1 MPTFSLSEPKRVSVK
16 GADVSGI
23 ELSTKPLSSISGK
36 IALEPSKAPECQGK
50 RPPAFAETLVRLQR
64 PEKDTDKEDM
74 MILRFIAST
83 ASPDAAGAFQLR
95 NIIPGKYQFEPRF
108 YARYWYL
115 QSITTTSATA
125 KPQKADAAASWTTVK
140 SGEQISNLLITLA
153 QGAASIRGRVV
164 VQEGATLPA
173 TSIYLVPAEPD
184 KANDVLRYFMSDV
197 GDDLTFTFNNLP
209 PGRYF
214 TYLDTRTTTLT
225 KFRQPEA
232 SAERLK
238 VRKSAETKKNEVELK
253 PCQNLADYQL
263 KP

>member
-1 MPTFSLSEPKRVSVK
+1 
-16 GADVSGI
+16 
-23 ELSTKPLSSISGK
+23 
-36 IALEPSKAPECQGK
+36 
-50 RPPAFAETLVRLQR
+50 
-64 PEKDTDKEDM
+64 PEKDTEKEDLLV
-74 MILRFIAST
+74 LRFLVSSAT
-83 ASPDAAGAFQLR
+83 PDANGAFQLR
-95 NIIPGKYQFEPRF
+95 NLAPGRYLFEPRF

-115 QSITTTSATA
+115 QSITTTSGTP
-125 KPQKADAAASWTTVK
+125 KPQKIDAAANWTTVK
-140 SGEQISNLLITLA
+140 SGEQVSNLLITLA

-184 KANDVLRYFMSDV
+184 EANDVLRYFMSDV
-197 GDDLTFTFNNLP
+197 GDDQTFTFNNLP

-232 SAERLK
+232 APERLK
-238 VRKSAETKKNEVELK
+238 VRKSAETKKNEIELK

>member
-1 MPTFSLSEPKRVSVK
+1 M
-16 GADVSGI
+16 
-23 ELSTKPLSSISGK
+23 SSISGT

-50 RPPAFAETLVRLQR
+50 RPPLFAEMVVRLQK
-64 PEKDTDKEDM
+64 PETEKEKEDRLT
-74 MILRFIAST
+74 LRFLSGS
-83 ASPDAAGAFQLR
+83 ASPDASGAFQLR
-95 NIIPGKYQFEPRF
+95 NLVPGKYQFEPRF

-115 QSITTTSATA
+115 QSITTTTGTP
-125 KPQKADAAASWTTVK
+125 KPQKFDAAANWITVK
-140 SGEQISNLLITLA
+140 AGEQLANLTITLA

-164 VQEGATLPA
+164 VPEGAAAAPA
-173 TSIYLVPAEPD
+173 TSLYLVPAEPD

-197 GDDLTFTFNNLP
+197 GDDQTFTFNNLP
-209 PGRYF
+209 PGRYL

-232 SAERLK
+232 APDRLK

-263 KP
+263 KQ